1 MRKQPEIRLRY
12 FAARARAQF
21 LRAYFAARQVS
32 YEDERVPLDE
42 GFASWIAMRDDR
54 SLTGPLQRLPV
65 LHYGD
70 QLIAETSVIAG
81 FVHQSLGDAALLS
94 SEQNLRHDILFSTAN
109 IDLMLPIAMLIWS
122 DLMFEGINVPAY
134 ARRTLER
141 IYKNLDVID
150 RALDQWNWVETSSA
164 RPVTVADSMLW
175 EELDQA
181 MTLFGTHLSLD
192 DKPQLARFY
201 REHPARDVFAAVLAE
216 KPGQITGRPGEPA
229 AIERIQTALTES
241 DG

>member
-1 MRKQPEIRLRY
+1 VRNQPEIRLRY
-12 FAARARAQF
+12 FAARGRAQF
-21 LRAYFAARQVS
+21 LRAYFAARQVA
-32 YEDERVPLDE
+32 YTDERVPIDA

-70 QLIAETSVIAG
+70 QLVAETSVIAG
-81 FVHQSLGDAALLS
+81 YVHQALGDAALLS
-94 SEQNLRHDILFSTAN
+94 NEQNLRHDILVSTAN

-141 IYKNLDVID
+141 IRKNLDVID
-150 RALDQWNWVETSSA
+150 KALDEWNFVQTWSA

-181 MTLFGTHLSLD
+181 MTVFGTRLSLD
-192 DKPQLARFY
+192 DQPQLARFY
-201 REHPARDVFAAVLAE
+201 REHPARATFAAALAE
-216 KPGQITGRPGEPA
+216 KPCQITGRPGEPEA
-229 AIERIQTALTES
+229 LVRIQTALAET

>member
-1 MRKQPEIRLRY
+1 
-12 FAARARAQF
+12 
-21 LRAYFAARQVS
+21 
-32 YEDERVPLDE
+32 
-42 GFASWIAMRDDR
+42 MRDDR
-54 SLTGPLQRLPV
+54 SRTGPLQRLPV

-70 QLIAETSVIAG
+70 QLVAETSVIAG
-81 FVHQSLGDAALLS
+81 FVHQALGDAALLS
-94 SEQNLRHDILFSTAN
+94 NEQNLRHDILVSTAN

-122 DLMFEGINVPAY
+122 DLMFEGINVPVY

-141 IYKNLDVID
+141 IHKNLDVID
-150 RALDQWNWVETSSA
+150 RALDEWNWVQRWST

-181 MTLFGTHLSLD
+181 MTVFGSHLSLD

-201 REHPARDVFAAVLAE
+201 REHPAREVFAAVLAE
-216 KPGQITGRPGEPA
+216 KPCQITGRPGEPE
-229 AIERIQTALTES
+229 AIERIRMALADS